1 MILDT
6 LDNAAAL
13 ARLSPAFAD
22 AAAFLAA
29 GGLADLEPGRFDV
42 GTRGVSVI
50 VACGGAR
57 RADEGRLE
65 AHRRFADIQVLLAGR
80 ESIGWRPLAACRQ
93 PDAAYDPATDL
104 QFFADPPQAWL
115 PLEPEQFA
123 VFWPSDAHLP
133 QVGEGKMRKL
143 VVKVPVEGG

>member
-6 LDNAAAL
+6 LDRVSTL
-13 ARLSPAFAD
+13 AVMSPAFAD
-22 AAAFLAA
+22 AAAFLAG

-65 AHRRFADIQVLLAGR
+65 AHRRFIDIQVLLAGR
-80 ESIGWRPLAACRQ
+80 ESIGWRPLADCRQ

-115 PLEPEQFA
+115 PLEPGQFA

-133 QVGEGKMRKL
+133 QVGEGDMRKL
-143 VVKVPVEGG
+143 VVKVPLEEG

>member
-6 LDNAAAL
+6 LDRVSTL
-13 ARLSPAFAD
+13 AVMSPAFAD
-22 AAAFLAA
+22 AAAFLAG

-65 AHRRFADIQVLLAGR
+65 AHRRFIDIQVLLAGR
-80 ESIGWRPLAACRQ
+80 ESIGWRPLADCRQ

-104 QFFADPPQAWL
+104 QFFADPPQVWL
-115 PLEPEQFA
+115 PLEPGQFA
-123 VFWPSDAHLP
+123 VFWPADAHLP
-133 QVGEGKMRKL
+133 QVGEGDMKKL
-143 VVKVPVEGG
+143 VVKVPLEEG

>member
-6 LDNAAAL
+6 LDNVSSLAA
-13 ARLSPAFAD
+13 LSPAFAE

-29 GGLADLEPGRFDV
+29 TDLAALEPGRFDV
-42 GTRGVSVI
+42 GTRGASVI

-65 AHRRFADIQVLLAGR
+65 AHRRFIDIQVLLAGR
-80 ESIGWRPLAACRQ
+80 ESIGWRPLAACRA
-93 PDAAYDPATDL
+93 PEAGYDPATDL

-115 PLEPEQFA
+115 PLEPGQFA
-123 VFWPSDAHLP
+123 VFWPADAHLP
-133 QVGEGKMRKL
+133 QVGEGDMRKV
-143 VVKVPVEGG
+143 VVKVPVQEG

>member
-6 LDNAAAL
+6 LDRAAAL
-13 ARLSPAFAD
+13 AGLSSAFAD
-22 AAAFLAA
+22 AAAFLAG

-65 AHRRFADIQVLLAGR
+65 AHRRFADIQLLLAGR
-80 ESIGWRPLAACRQ
+80 ESIGWRPLADCRC

-104 QFFADPPQAWL
+104 QCFADPPQAWL
-115 PLEPEQFA
+115 PLEPGQFA

-133 QVGEGKMRKL
+133 QVGEGDMRKL
-143 VVKVPVEGG
+143 VVKVPLAEG